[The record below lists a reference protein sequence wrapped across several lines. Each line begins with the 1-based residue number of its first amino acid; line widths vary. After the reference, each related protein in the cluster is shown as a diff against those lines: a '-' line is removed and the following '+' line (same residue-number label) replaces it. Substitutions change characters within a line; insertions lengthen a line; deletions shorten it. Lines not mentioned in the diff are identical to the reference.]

1 MPRAWGLLYFC
12 LRLLQRCRLRLPR
25 RAVQQLSRD
34 PVRNEDALVERFAA
48 ARLTGFGSRH
58 RQRGPS
64 GAGCRSVLDPVWHS
78 RKQPK
83 SARPRQKSQVPAWHA
98 RGQCVMPSSFVPPP
112 SRHDAGGIR
121 RSACQQAANCVTC
134 FTVARRRPSLENA
147 LTVAEAGL
155 PITAFVNPAAA
166 PGGRIGQRDGSR
178 AKLWQTAHEVNR

>member
-1 MPRAWGLLYFC
+1 MPRDWGLLNFC

-25 RAVQQLSRD
+25 RAVQQLPSD

-64 GAGCRSVLDPVWHS
+64 GAGCRRVLDPVWHR
-78 RKQPK
+78 RKPAQVCAPE
-83 SARPRQKSQVPAWHA
+83 QESQVPAWRA
-98 RGQCVMPSSFVPPP
+98 CGQCVMPSSFVPPP
-112 SRHDAGGIR
+112 SRHEAGGNM
-121 RSACQQAANCVTC
+121 RSACQQAADCRTC
-134 FTVARRRPSLENA
+134 FTAARRRPSHENA

-178 AKLWQTAHEVNR
+178 AKLWQTAYEVNR